1 MEGQMGK
8 EEGIR
13 MGGIAVTELRH
24 RTTKNLVLEGCLLAI
39 GEMEGMTATA
49 MQRMEVERESGVVGL
64 VGWMTGRRRDDLY
77 LA

>member
-1 MEGQMGK
+1 MGE

-24 RTTKNLVLEGCLLAI
+24 TKNLVLGECLLTI